1 MAGDIQR
8 ARGRFPARSATSV
21 SRRRRWN
28 VLLREPGTALGLFMV
43 VSLLLAG
50 LLAPWL
56 FLDDPAEINLPER
69 LLQPSPEHLLGTDH
83 LGRDVFSRIIHG
95 ARTTLLAA
103 AATLAISITIA
114 LTVGTL
120 SGYYG
125 GWPDTA
131 LMGVVDLLLAF
142 PSLILALAVAG
153 ALGPGLINVLLA
165 VGAVWWVGHARIIR
179 GITLGARNMEYVTA
193 ARAAGASN
201 LRIILRHI
209 APNILGPIVVIASLD
224 VGWIILGI
232 AGLSFLGL
240 GAQPAH
246 PGVGRHAERRS
257 PALANRAAAAAA
269 AGSGHLRR
277 GAGVQPAGRRPARP
291 AGPAY
296 PATKGLNGDD
306 DAPLVA
312 VCPRTVSLQSGPGSC
327 IPAAI
332 CRASSADRS
341 TRYAA
346 RYIVAGRPPPHD
358 SRTIPAQNA
367 A

>member
-1 MAGDIQR
+1 MVGDTLRAGER
-8 ARGRFPARSATSV
+8 LPARAAAGG

-28 VLLREPGTALGLFMV
+28 ALLREPGTALGLFLV

-56 FLDDPAEINLPER
+56 PLDNPAEINLPER
-69 LLQPSPEHLLGTDH
+69 LLSPSPEHLLGTDH
-83 LGRDVFSRIIHG
+83 LGRDVFSRMIYG

-103 AATLAISITIA
+103 AATLALSMTIA

-153 ALGPGLINVLLA
+153 VLGPGLLNVLLA

-179 GITLGARNMEYVTA
+179 GVTLGARQMEYVTA
-193 ARAAGASN
+193 ARATGAGN

-209 APNILGPIVVIASLD
+209 APNILGPIVVLASLD
-224 VGWIILGI
+224 IGWIILGI

-240 GAQPAH
+240 GAQP
-246 PGVGRHAERRS
+246 PTPEW
-257 PALANRAAAAAA
+257 
-269 AGSGHLRR
+269 
-277 GAGVQPAGRRPARP
+277 GAMLNDARP
-291 AGPAY
+291 HLQTEPRLLLLPGAAIF
-296 PATKGLNGDD
+296 
-306 DAPLVA
+306 VA
-312 VCPRTVSLQSGPGSC
+312 VLGFNLLGDGLRDLLDPRIRQPG
-327 IPAAI
+327 
-332 CRASSADRS
+332 
-341 TRYAA
+341 
-346 RYIVAGRPPPHD
+346 G
-358 SRTIPAQNA
+358 
-367 A
+367 